1 MEKKLDNDTL
11 NDDAIEDKNQ
21 VILAAATKMMKLYH
35 KLRVEDANDDESS
48 KQSDDES
55 DSDEGDN
62 KLVDAAGEGS
72 AGSTGA

>member
-1 MEKKLDNDTL
+1 MPMMSAAMAMPFADNC
-11 NDDAIEDKNQ
+11 
-21 VILAAATKMMKLYH
+21 YY
-35 KLRVEDANDDESS
+35 EDANDDESS

-55 DSDEGDN
+55 DSDEGDD